1 MSRWNVVQDEAWEL
15 EELEGNKKFKVATR
29 LKKVWEVKEIQ
40 KYEKIPT
47 QKLQCHNR
55 RMAKFENLE
64 FLTYIFMYLSNNF
77 NKKFKMLCAL
87 ALEFQ
92 EKVQ

>member
-15 EELEGNKKFKVATR
+15 EELEGNKKFKAATR

-47 QKLQCHNR
+47 SVPQH
-55 RMAKFENLE
+55 ENDKVWEHGVSHPNL
-64 FLTYIFMYLSNNF
+64 YV
-77 NKKFKMLCAL
+77 FK
-87 ALEFQ
+87 
-92 EKVQ
+92 